1 MGEQMF
7 VKTVTYKVQETDLTR
22 AIRDDPQVEEMRQ
35 EVVRLLTVLQEA
47 KAKHPESAVMLDE
60 SAVPPVEATRG
71 CVVCEYTKVVN
82 FIPVET
88 WPPVDRAIAACGSC
102 GTRIHATEKVRD
114 FKVVE
119 YIVEGWKLVQP

>member
-1 MGEQMF
+1 MAEQTI
-7 VKTVTYKVQETDLTR
+7 VKKVSYEVHDIDLSQ
-22 AIRDDPQVEEMRQ
+22 AIRDNPKVEELRA
-35 EVVRLLTVLQEA
+35 EVVRLVNVLQEA

-88 WPPVDRAIAACGSC
+88 WPPINRVIAACGSC